1 MNIPLLFKR
10 VWFGLYARL
19 YFLANRSPSRQF
31 FDLVYASTSPAQ
43 KLDLYLPE
51 KAGRPFPL
59 VIWVHGG
66 AWMMGDKRSYLGD
79 PPAIAFQLLRR
90 GCALASLNY
99 RLSQEAPFPAQIQDV
114 KTAVRWLRL
123 YAKEYSLDPDRF
135 GAWGASAGGHLA
147 ALLGTS
153 EGIPELEG
161 EHLGNLGV
169 SSRVQAV
176 VDWFGPTDFLQ
187 MDSQARGD
195 GCPAAFE
202 GKGHDSPDSPES
214 RLVGAPIQERPDLA
228 QAANPIGYIRAGM
241 PPPPFLIQ
249 HGTRDCLVPVGQSL
263 QLCQALLPVLGQEDL
278 TLTLLPAGHGA
289 LPVPGEPFNTAS
301 NMRLILDFFA
311 RHLL

>member
-1 MNIPLLFKR
+1 MGILLLLRR
-10 VWFGLYARL
+10 VWMGLYARFS
-19 YFLANRSPSRQF
+19 YWTSRAPARRF
-31 FDLVYASTSPAQ
+31 FDLAYASASPAQ
-43 KLDLYLPE
+43 KLDLYLPTQGE
-51 KAGRPFPL
+51 GPFPL

-66 AWMMGDKRSYLGD
+66 AWLVGDKRSYLGD

-90 GCALASLNY
+90 GYALASLNY
-99 RLSQEAPFPAQIQDV
+99 RLSQEARFPAQIQDV

-123 YAKEYSLDPDRF
+123 HAQDYSLDPDRF

-161 EHLGNLGV
+161 EHLGSAGAPG
-169 SSRVQAV
+169 RVQAV

-187 MDSQARGD
+187 MDRQAAAVGCPTFGD
-195 GCPAAFE
+195 G
-202 GKGHDSPDSPES
+202 GHDSPGSPES
-214 RLVGAPIQERPDLA
+214 RLVGAPIQERPDLV
-228 QAANPIGYIRAGM
+228 QAANPIAYIRAGM

-249 HGTRDCLVPVGQSL
+249 HGTQDCIVPVGQSL
-263 QLCQALLPVLGQEDL
+263 LLSEALLPVLGEENL

-289 LPVPGEPFNTAS
+289 PPVPGEPFNSAANT
-301 NMRLILDFFA
+301 RLIIDFFA